1 LEEMMIAKVHPV
13 MTVYTVKGGQRKMK
27 NHIINFPQNVL
38 RFYSEL
44 PLLPDAIPLMVR
56 RERADGGGHYDFR
69 VRREKV
75 RVALEWL
82 KVNNTWY
89 REVVINNDHLGM
101 LPEDG
106 NLQNQW
112 ELPVPPI
119 AQALE
124 VIDDELEPNEMGIN
138 NFF

>member
-89 REVVINNDHLGM
+89 RE
-101 LPEDG
+101 DG